1 MKVVTIFNEKG
12 GTGKTTLLSMFAS
25 WLAYEKKE
33 RVAVYDFDFPSYQLH
48 NMRLLEEETL
58 KRGASDLAKLCAGNE
73 FYPIARVKGNYT
85 GFTPR
90 ELGTLV
96 SQMKKV
102 RDSYDGYL
110 LLDFPGRFLRND
122 PSYALMAAGLV
133 DLVVFPVDT
142 DRQSLSSAL
151 NLVSILR
158 GKPGAPFLEP
168 GTKESQDVLFVWNK
182 ENRAERRGN
191 RDWYGEWDAFLEKM
205 DIPVACA
212 RIRDILIARRD
223 FGTFG
228 FIRSTVCWPAQNINR
243 SAPYLEKIFE
253 EMKARLD
260 GQWNK
265 KKKNELYGNKDNEKD
280 S

>member
-58 KRGASDLAKLCAGNE
+58 KRGAPDLAKLCAGNE

-85 GFTPR
+85 GFTQK

-122 PSYALMAAGLV
+122 PSYAIMSAGLV

-168 GTKESQDVLFVWNK
+168 GTKENQDVLFVWNK

-205 DIPVACA
+205 GIPVAGA

-228 FIRSTVCWPAQNINR
+228 FIRSTVCWPAQNIKR

-260 GQWNK
+260 GQWNEK
-265 KKKNELYGNKDNEKD
+265 MKTATYGDKDNEKD